1 MSGKSKLVKK
11 AETAPNVEV
20 KQEAPKAKPVS
31 KNKTK

>member
-11 AETAPNVEV
+11 SETAPNVEV
-20 KQEAPKAKPVS
+20 KQEALKPKPVS